1 MFAFFRLFWYH
12 ISIGNN
18 RAFKEISQIYS
29 EGHIVKTSII
39 LFFIASIMFFV
50 AGCGPGQ
57 PFEIEGMHTPQS
69 ESPAYVVAA
78 R

>member
-1 MFAFFRLFWYH
+1 M
-12 ISIGNN
+12 
-18 RAFKEISQIYS
+18 
-29 EGHIVKTSII
+29 KTTII
-39 LFFIASIMFFV
+39 LLVVVSILFFV

-69 ESPAYVVAA
+69 ESSAHVVAA

>member
-1 MFAFFRLFWYH
+1 MLVMA
-12 ISIGNN
+12 
-18 RAFKEISQIYS
+18 A
-29 EGHIVKTSII
+29 IVF
-39 LFFIASIMFFV
+39 LL

-69 ESPAYVVAA
+69 ESAAYVVAA

>member
-1 MFAFFRLFWYH
+1 M
-12 ISIGNN
+12 
-18 RAFKEISQIYS
+18 
-29 EGHIVKTSII
+29 KTTII
-39 LFFIASIMFFV
+39 LFVIAAFMFLV

-69 ESPAYVVAA
+69 ATPTHVVAA

>member
-1 MFAFFRLFWYH
+1 MKITIIMLVMA
-12 ISIGNN
+12 
-18 RAFKEISQIYS
+18 A
-29 EGHIVKTSII
+29 IVF
-39 LFFIASIMFFV
+39 LL

-69 ESPAYVVAA
+69 ESAAYVVAA